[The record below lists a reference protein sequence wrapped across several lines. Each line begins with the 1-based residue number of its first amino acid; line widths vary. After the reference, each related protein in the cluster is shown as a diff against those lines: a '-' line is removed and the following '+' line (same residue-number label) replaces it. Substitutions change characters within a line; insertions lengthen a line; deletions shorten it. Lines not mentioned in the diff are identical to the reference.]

1 MSTEV
6 TVALIVV
13 GGGALTLFG
22 NWAMNKSRIKSDER
36 KTSGS
41 IETSEAGALWAE
53 SNALRQEYKEQ
64 AEANQLRAE
73 KLEAQLKEVNGKL
86 LKVMSELT
94 SLKTNSD
101 TMIEKIEEL
110 KSIISKLRAENAR
123 LIALKQRGAG
133 DEPK

>member
-1 MSTEV
+1 MSTEIA
-6 TVALIVV
+6 VALIGVV
-13 GGGALTLFG
+13 TVVVTLAG
-22 NWAMNKSRIKSDER
+22 NWEMNRRRIKSDER
-36 KTSGS
+36 KNSGS
-41 IETSEAGALWAE
+41 IQTSEAVDLWAE

-64 AEANQLRAE
+64 AEASQLRAE

-101 TMIEKIEEL
+101 TMLDKIEEL
-110 KSIISKLRAENAR
+110 KSIISKLRKENAR
-123 LIALKQRGAG
+123 LIALKQQGAG